1 MHPELKISPVVML
14 GHTLLWERSL
24 VFSLIAANNTKSFLL
39 LISGLVMSVGLT
51 PTKRLTQLLG
61 NIHVFILWAVIA

>member
-1 MHPELKISPVVML
+1 
-14 GHTLLWERSL
+14 LLWERSL
-24 VFSLIAANNTKSFLL
+24 VFSLIAANNSKSFLL

-61 NIHVFILWAVIA
+61 NIHAFILWAVIA